1 MKSAMLHYSVQISDA
16 ALLTDR
22 CGLPVVLES
31 TDMRHLNDGD
41 TF

>member
-1 MKSAMLHYSVQISDA
+1 
-16 ALLTDR
+16 LLTDR

-41 TF
+41 TFWAMRH